1 MKIYSDNFRKFYKT
15 MESYQEKGNPIQE
28 SAYFSWEDSYIY
40 FGSKEGL
47 GRFKFNYEKT
57 SPTEEI
63 PNFFIPINKLLS
75 IINQYD
81 EVELNENLV
90 FSHGK
95 DKYKVNTII
104 DDDQIDT
111 SVFSTKTYESSLTFI
126 KNHFDKISKA
136 ISFTSK
142 DDSNANFQAVFIE
155 DGYIIGMSSKTP
167 VFESRI
173 DLTDKLCIPVNV
185 AKTILQVGDF
195 IECTLY
201 YDSSEKTKKIVS
213 SDGELEV
220 IVPSVNGLDFPPLRS
235 NDFIESYSYPTL
247 LKVDTSIFSKTL
259 DSIKSYFNDVLNSK
273 IKIKIGDDLTILV
286 EDTNTNV
293 EKHMDYIE
301 VSDDLKNKSYSISGN
316 KLLQALSTLRG
327 SELVIQLPLDADKPI
342 INFYN
347 DEEQHILI
355 TRFKED

>member
-1 MKIYSDNFRKFYKT
+1 

-40 FGSKEGL
+40 FGSKDGL

-57 SPTEEI
+57 SPIEEI
-63 PNFFIPINKLLS
+63 PNFLAPISKLLS

-81 EVELNENLV
+81 EIELNDKLV
-90 FSHGK
+90 FSNGK
-95 DKYKVNTII
+95 DKYKINTII
-104 DDDQIDT
+104 DNDQIDT
-111 SVFSTKTYESSLTFI
+111 SIFSTKTYESSLVFC
-126 KNHFDKISKA
+126 KNHFDKISRA
-136 ISFTSK
+136 ISFTNK

-167 VFESRI
+167 VFESQI

-185 AKTILQVGDF
+185 AKTILQVGDSV
-195 IECTLY
+195 ECTLY

-220 IVPSVNGLDFPPLRS
+220 IVPSINGLDFPPIRS
-235 NDFIESYSYPTL
+235 TDFIESYSYPTL
-247 LKVDTSIFSKTL
+247 LKVDTIIFSKTL
-259 DSIKSYFNDVLNSK
+259 DSLKSYFNDILNSK

-286 EDTNTNV
+286 EDTNTNI
-293 EKHMDYIE
+293 EKHMEYIE
-301 VSDDLKNKSYSISGN
+301 VSDELKNQSYSISGT
-316 KLLQALSTLRG
+316 KLLQVLGTLRG
-327 SELVIQLPLDADKPI
+327 SELVIQLPLDSEKPI

-347 DEEQHILI
+347 DEEQHILV

>member
-1 MKIYSDNFRKFYKT
+1 
-15 MESYQEKGNPIQE
+15 MESFQEKGNPIQE

-40 FGSKEGL
+40 FGSKDGL

-63 PNFFIPINKLLS
+63 PNFLAPINKLLS
-75 IINQYD
+75 IVNQYD
-81 EVELNENLV
+81 EVELNDKFV
-90 FSHGK
+90 FSNGK
-95 DKYKVNTII
+95 DKYKINTIV

-111 SVFSTKTYESSLTFI
+111 SIFNTKTYESSLVFC
-126 KNHFDKISKA
+126 KNHLDKINRA
-136 ISFTSK
+136 VSFTNK

-167 VFESRI
+167 VFESQI

-185 AKTILQVGDF
+185 AKTILQVGDSV
-195 IECTLY
+195 ECTLY

-220 IVPSVNGLDFPPLRS
+220 IVPSINGLDFPPIRS
-235 NDFIESYSYPTL
+235 TDFIESYSYPTL
-247 LKVDTSIFSKTL
+247 LKVDTMIFSKTL
-259 DSIKSYFNDVLNSK
+259 DSLKSYFNDILNSK

-286 EDTNTNV
+286 EDTNTNI
-293 EKHMDYIE
+293 EKHMEYIE
-301 VSDDLKNKSYSISGN
+301 VSDELKNQSYSISGT
-316 KLLQALSTLRG
+316 KLLQVLGTLRG
-327 SELVIQLPLDADKPI
+327 SELVIQLPLDSEKPI

-347 DEEQHILI
+347 DEEQHILV